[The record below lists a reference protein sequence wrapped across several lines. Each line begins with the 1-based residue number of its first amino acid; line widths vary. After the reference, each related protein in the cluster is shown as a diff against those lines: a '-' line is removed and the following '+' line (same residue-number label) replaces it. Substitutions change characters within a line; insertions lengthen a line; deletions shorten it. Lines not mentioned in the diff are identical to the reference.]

1 MPKYT
6 RAMTAFTAGELSPT
20 LRGRKDTAIY
30 YLGSEILRNCLVK
43 PQGSAVARPGM
54 RHVAQIHALSG
65 HPGARLLDHVFS
77 DDQKYIVCLYHLG
90 AKVYRDSDF
99 TLVATLTLPYHD
111 TDLQQ
116 VDYVQLA
123 DTMLLAHP
131 SYPLR
136 QIQRGPAET
145 WATAEYEFVCG
156 PQHKFWA
163 DPGTLM
169 FLSSG
174 TFGAGNSVTLT
185 AQGGAVNDVFTPA
198 MVGETWVMAKARFV
212 MTARTSA
219 TVAVF
224 DQLDD
229 VDTTDLYGTTKI
241 HETAWTQQAATAA
254 TGYFR
259 SLAYHQNRLALGGT
273 RDLPYWLWLSR
284 SNAPYDYQVT
294 GVDDAEPIKLP
305 VSTGRLDPIRYLV
318 PSSTGLE
325 VFTAGGEGIVP
336 SGIDQPLTPATIAF
350 TPQTSFGCRF
360 VKPVRLEDT
369 SYFAQRDGGAIRA
382 FHVSYGYQNQTTSAA
397 EPITVRAA
405 HLIDDPASVAAIP
418 GGFGL
423 QADFLCIVNSDGTGA
438 VMTSEPTEQVKAW
451 ADLSSGR
458 FLVDVRAVRS
468 RLYAC
473 TRDGAGGTA
482 HFLEWFDPAAR
493 YDAQMDAASVTRA
506 TAWTGF
512 GHLAGKVA
520 DLWADGY
527 WRGALT
533 VAADGSFT
541 VPSPGHLS
549 VSVGL
554 PIDVRVRPMP
564 PEMEQGTLLGMPVRP
579 IRAHCM
585 FLNSAALRVDGQK
598 IFDRPFDGATHT
610 PPQATAGVRR
620 VYLRGWKKDGGN
632 APTITRDGPFPFE
645 LLSFAVDYAIGA

>member
-1 MPKYT
+1 LPRIT
-6 RAMTAFTAGELSPT
+6 RHICAFTAGELSPT
-20 LRGRKDTAIY
+20 LRGRKDTQIY
-30 YLGSEILRNCLVK
+30 TLGCEIARNVLVK
-43 PQGSAVARPGM
+43 PQGSATARPGL
-54 RHVAQIHALSG
+54 RHVAQIHALAS
-65 HPGARLLDHVFS
+65 HPGVRLLDHVFS
-77 DDQKYIVCLYHLG
+77 DDQKYVVCLYHLG

-99 TLVATLTLPYHD
+99 ALVATLVLPYHD

-116 VDYVQLA
+116 VDFVQLA

-136 QIQRGPAET
+136 QVVRGPAES
-145 WATAEYEFVCG
+145 WSTAEYEFVCG
-156 PQHKFWA
+156 PQHKHWA
-163 DPGTLM
+163 DPGTRM
-169 FLSSG
+169 RLSSG
-174 TFGAGNSVTLT
+174 SFGVDHSVTFT
-185 AQGGAVNDVFTPA
+185 AEHGDANDVFTTA
-198 MVGETWVMAKARFV
+198 MIGETWVMAKARFV

-224 DQLDD
+224 DQLDEI
-229 VDTTDLYGTTKI
+229 DTTDLYGSTKI
-241 HETAWTQQAATAA
+241 KETAWTQQAATAA

-259 SLAYHQNRLALGGT
+259 SIAYHQNRLALGGT
-273 RDLPYWLWLSR
+273 RDLPYWLWFSR
-284 SNAPYDYQVT
+284 SNAPYDFQVS
-294 GVDDAEPIKLP
+294 GVDAAEPIKVP
-305 VSTGRLDPIRYLV
+305 ASTGRLDPIRYLV

-325 VFTAGGEGIVP
+325 VYTAGGEGIVP

-350 TPQTSFGCRF
+350 TPQTAFGCRF
-360 VKPVRLEDT
+360 VKPVRLEDV
-369 SYFAQRDGGAIRA
+369 SYFAQRDGGAVRA

-405 HLIDDPASVAAIP
+405 HLIDDPASVTAIP

-423 QADFLCIVNSDGTGA
+423 QADFLCIANSDGTGA
-438 VMTSEPTEQVKAW
+438 IMTSEPTEQVKAW

-473 TRDGAGGTA
+473 TKDGAAGVA
-482 HFLEWFDPAAR
+482 HFLEWLDPAAR
-493 YDAQMDAASVTRA
+493 YDAQRDATSVSPT

-512 GHLAGKVA
+512 QHLAGKTA

-527 WRGALT
+527 WRGAVT
-533 VAADGSFT
+533 VGAGGGVTTTKPYSA
-541 VPSPGHLS
+541 

-554 PIDVRVRPMP
+554 PIDVAVRPMP
-564 PEMEQGTLLGMPVRP
+564 PEMEQGTLLGVPVRP
-579 IRAHCM
+579 VRAHCM

-598 IFDRPFDGATHT
+598 IFDRPFDAATTT

-620 VYLRGWKKDGGN
+620 VYLRGWTKDGSN

-645 LLSFAVDYAIGA
+645 LLSFAVDYAVGT